1 MRVRVHALT
10 LPFLLAICAA
20 PAFAQSGTTQRPTH
34 STAPKPGPNG
44 AIPMPADRAD
54 DSYAIY
60 SMLMPGQTLATLPA
74 EQGLPWRIVS
84 VTVNTEDRNPAVP
97 PQGQLKP
104 PPDNPTGFNEAAG
117 DYESNQ
123 HLRIQLETKPFHVSH
138 AFSLVA
144 PDGAKS
150 AGYPGLTYF
159 SEVYFDTKHAAA
171 LVYMNEWC
179 AQLCSSGTWIYLE
192 KQGSRWVRRSG
203 IVVPGA

>member
-1 MRVRVHALT
+1 MRVLVHGFA
-10 LPFLLAICAA
+10 LPFLVAVCAGSA
-20 PAFAQSGTTQRPTH
+20 VAQSGAAQHQNRPA
-34 STAPKPGPNG
+34 APKPGPHG

-60 SMLMPGQTLATLPA
+60 SMLMPGQTLASLPA
-74 EQGLPWRIVS
+74 EQGAPWRIVS

-104 PPDNPTGFNEAAG
+104 PPDNPTGFNETVS

-123 HLRIQLETKPFHVSH
+123 HLRIQLEKNSFHVSH

-159 SEVYFDTKHAAA
+159 SEVYFDTTHAAA

-179 AQLCSSGTWIYLE
+179 AELCSSGTWIYLE
-192 KQGSRWVRRSG
+192 KQNGGWVRRSG